1 MTPLLA
7 ASRLGYSVGAKA
19 LVDEVT
25 LRLEAGQM
33 TIVVGPNG
41 AGKSTLMK
49 LLAGELKAQKGEV
62 CLLGAPL
69 SSLPPWRLACHRAVM
84 SQTSRLTFPFAVHDV
99 VRFGL
104 SGVGRAMR
112 RAEADRLVETCLAS
126 VDTGHLARRDYQTLS
141 GGEQQRVQFARALCQ
156 LEAGRGIE
164 PAQLLF
170 LDEPV
175 ASLDLNHQLALL
187 DIARALADRRGVA
200 VLAIL
205 HDLNLAAAYAD
216 QLVLMRNGRAVAL
229 GRPAEVLTEQRV
241 SEVFGLTLANPK
253 ARPLLSFLSAAV

>member
-1 MTPLLA
+1 MTPLLT
-7 ASRLGYSVGAKA
+7 ASGLGYWVGAKS

-25 LRLEAGQM
+25 AHLTAGQM
-33 TIVVGPNG
+33 TIVIGPNG

-49 LLAGELKAQKGEV
+49 LLAGELKARKGEV
-62 CLLGAPL
+62 RLLGDPIA
-69 SSLPPWRLACHRAVM
+69 SLPPWRLACHRAVM
-84 SQTSRLTFPFAVHDV
+84 SQTSRLSFPFAAHDV

-104 SGVGRAMR
+104 SGVGRAMA
-112 RAEADRLVETCLAS
+112 RAEADGLVEACLAS
-126 VDTGHLARRDYQTLS
+126 VDIRHLARRDYQTLS

-156 LEAGRGIE
+156 LEAGKSIA

-175 ASLDLNHQLALL
+175 ASLDPRHQLALL
-187 DIARALADRRGVA
+187 DVARALADQRGVA

-216 QLVLMRNGRAVAL
+216 QLILMQNGRVIAI
-229 GRPAEVLTEQRV
+229 GRPGEVLTEQRV
-241 SEVFGLTLANPK
+241 GDVFGLTPANPK
-253 ARPLLSFLSAAV
+253 ARPLLSFLFAGA